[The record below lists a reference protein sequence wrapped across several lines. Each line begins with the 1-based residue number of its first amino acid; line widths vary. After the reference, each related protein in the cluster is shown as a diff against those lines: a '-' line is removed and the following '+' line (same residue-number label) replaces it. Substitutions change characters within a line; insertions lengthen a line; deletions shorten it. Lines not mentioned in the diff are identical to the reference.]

1 MSYSSFN
8 CNPVITLK
16 AAGMVGKCGGQ
27 EEFYSLM
34 IKSQSSSMSLSL
46 VMTFTSFLSD
56 EAHPITTSGDTGRLE
71 GTEVGEIGIKLL

>member
-1 MSYSSFN
+1 MSYNSFN

-27 EEFYSLM
+27 EEFYNLM
-34 IKSQSSSMSLSL
+34 IKSQSSSTCLSL

-56 EAHPITTSGDTGRLE
+56 VAHPITTSGNTGRLE
-71 GTEVGEIGIKLL
+71 GTEVGEIEI